1 MPTELSLSYTD
12 TLIVTWS
19 FLFEVK
25 CYHSYIVCYTKHK
38 LSYVLK
44 IKATFLLHTSAGVLC
59 FNWIQNELL
68 KLEVCIF
75 IQQKIKT
82 NALLYVG
89 NPCSTFFLCTD
100 EFLTFLHIE
109 YSIFFLYLNFR
120 LRMNV
125 DDFPCLAVVYHH
137 WPIRFS

>member
-1 MPTELSLSYTD
+1 MVFESRIFLSSEKVKYSQSERNASNLARRIKMSIQTIIWEYFLYNYYFHFVEMPTELSLSYTD

-59 FNWIQNELL
+59 FNGIQNELL
-68 KLEVCIF
+68 KLKVCIF

-82 NALLYVG
+82 NAL
-89 NPCSTFFLCTD
+89 
-100 EFLTFLHIE
+100 
-109 YSIFFLYLNFR
+109 
-120 LRMNV
+120 
-125 DDFPCLAVVYHH
+125 
-137 WPIRFS
+137 

>member
-1 MPTELSLSYTD
+1 MVFESRIFLSSEKVKYSQSERNASNLARRIKMSIQTRKYKTIIWEYFLYNYYFHFVEMPTELSYTD

-59 FNWIQNELL
+59 FNGIQNELL
-68 KLEVCIF
+68 KLKVCIF

-82 NALLYVG
+82 NAL
-89 NPCSTFFLCTD
+89 
-100 EFLTFLHIE
+100 
-109 YSIFFLYLNFR
+109 
-120 LRMNV
+120 
-125 DDFPCLAVVYHH
+125 
-137 WPIRFS
+137 

>member
-1 MPTELSLSYTD
+1 MEYFLYNYYFHFVEMPTELSLSYTD

-59 FNWIQNELL
+59 CNRIQNELL
-68 KLEVCIF
+68 KLKVCIF

-82 NALLYVG
+82 NALQYVG

-100 EFLTFLHIE
+100 EFLTFLI
-109 YSIFFLYLNFR
+109 YNIVSFFFTKSLGYG
-120 LRMNV
+120 
-125 DDFPCLAVVYHH
+125 
-137 WPIRFS
+137 

>member
-59 FNWIQNELL
+59 FNGIQNELL
-68 KLEVCIF
+68 KLKVCIF

-82 NALLYVG
+82 NAL
-89 NPCSTFFLCTD
+89 
-100 EFLTFLHIE
+100 
-109 YSIFFLYLNFR
+109 
-120 LRMNV
+120 
-125 DDFPCLAVVYHH
+125 
-137 WPIRFS
+137 

>member
-1 MPTELSLSYTD
+1 MVFESRIFLSSEKVKYSQSERNASNLARRIKMSIQTIIWEYFLYNYYFHFVEMPTELSLSYTD

-82 NALLYVG
+82 NAL
-89 NPCSTFFLCTD
+89 
-100 EFLTFLHIE
+100 
-109 YSIFFLYLNFR
+109 
-120 LRMNV
+120 
-125 DDFPCLAVVYHH
+125 
-137 WPIRFS
+137 